1 MLGQLKVKTSFIFN
15 LFFDAD
21 QDLYVVQNF
30 WSVLF
35 SFFLKNFF

>member
-21 QDLYVVQNF
+21 QDLYVVQNNSNNIL
-30 WSVLF
+30 SVKLDT
-35 SFFLKNFF
+35 